1 MTAEEGRA
9 ENRGPL
15 TLRLMLPPS
24 ANALFFNARKGRVKS
39 GAYRGWRN
47 DAVRSIFAQS
57 TAPREITGPYRVTI
71 DLPLK
76 MRGDIDNRM
85 KAALDA
91 LVVANVLSDDKHVM
105 TLIARRVLQAKD
117 ICQITVETER

>member
-1 MTAEEGRA
+1 VTAGEGRA

-24 ANALFFNARKGRVKS
+24 ANKLFFNARKGRVKTD
-39 GAYRGWRN
+39 AYRGWRN

-57 TAPREITGPYRVTI
+57 TPPREITGPYRVTI

-91 LVVANVLSDDKHVM
+91 LVVAGVLSDDKHVM

-117 ICQITVETER
+117 ICLITVETER